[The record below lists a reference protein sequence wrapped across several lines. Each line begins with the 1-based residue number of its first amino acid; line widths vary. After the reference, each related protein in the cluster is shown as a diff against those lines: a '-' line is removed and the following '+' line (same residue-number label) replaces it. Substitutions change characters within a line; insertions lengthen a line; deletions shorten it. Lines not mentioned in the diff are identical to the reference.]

1 MTKKVLIPVTD
12 GTEELEAVAI
22 IDVLRRADI
31 QVTIASTTGARQV
44 TCSRGITL
52 ITDALISDCSEE
64 SFDLVV
70 LPGGI
75 PGAQNLR
82 DSIELTAILKKQH
95 REGKYY
101 GAICASPAVI
111 LEHHGLLKGKN
122 ATCHPGFADQMKNR
136 DQSRAHVVTDGNCI
150 TSRGAGTSI
159 DFALELVEI
168 LMGSDKRRTVEE
180 GLALVKNSK

>member
-1 MTKKVLIPVTD
+1 MTKKVLVPVTD

-31 QVTIASTTGARQV
+31 HVTTASTTGSCRIA
-44 TCSRGITL
+44 CSRGVILTA
-52 ITDALISDCSEE
+52 DMLISECAGK
-64 SFDLVV
+64 SFDLVA

-82 DSIELTAILKKQH
+82 DSAELTKILKTQH
-95 REGKYY
+95 REGKFY

-111 LEHHGLLKGKN
+111 LEHHSLLEDKK

-136 DQSRAHVVTDGNCI
+136 DNSKALVVVDGNCI
-150 TSRGAGTSI
+150 TSRGAGTAVE
-159 DFALELVEI
+159 FALELVEI
-168 LMGSDKRRTVEE
+168 LTSRDKRKDVET
-180 GLALVKNSK
+180 GLAMV

>member
-1 MTKKVLIPVTD
+1 MTKKVLMPVTD

-31 QVTIASTTGARQV
+31 EVTVASTTGARQI
-44 TCSRGITL
+44 TCSRGVIL
-52 ITDALISDCSEE
+52 IADELISACSEE
-64 SFDLVV
+64 SYDLVV

-101 GAICASPAVI
+101 GAICASPVVI
-111 LEHHGLLKGKN
+111 LEHHGLLEGKK
-122 ATCHPGFADQMKNR
+122 ATCHPGFEDQMKNL
-136 DQSRAHVVTDGNCI
+136 DQSNARVVIDGNCI
-150 TSRGAGTSI
+150 TSRGAGTAI
-159 DFALELVEI
+159 EFALELLELLVDKE
-168 LMGSDKRRTVEE
+168 KRRDVEG
-180 GLALVKNSK
+180 GLALV

>member
-1 MTKKVLIPVTD
+1 MQKKVLIPVAD

-31 QVTIASTTGARQV
+31 QVIIASTTGDRQV
-44 TCSRGITL
+44 TCSRGVSL
-52 ITDALISDCSEE
+52 IADALISDCLKE
-64 SFDLVV
+64 SYDLVV

-82 DSIELTAILKKQH
+82 DSIELTAILKNQY

-101 GAICASPAVI
+101 GAVCASPVVI
-111 LEHHGLLKGKN
+111 LEHHGLLEGKN
-122 ATCHPGFADQMKNR
+122 ATCHPGFADQMKNS
-136 DQSRAHVVTDGNCI
+136 DKSDALVVVDGNCI

-159 DFALELVEI
+159 EFALELVEI
-168 LMGSDKRRTVEE
+168 LTGKEKRNSVED
-180 GLALVKNSK
+180 GLAIVKSKA